1 MKKIKLSFVL
11 IFMILTLNVISQ
23 DYIPFPSD
31 SAAWNITTYIY
42 GDCNSWNGDNCQYT
56 DKFIV
61 KGDTTI
67 SNENYTKL
75 YLVNGTNINNL
86 TFLGGFRE
94 DSTKKLYYRGNI
106 FFDSYVCDSMI
117 NDTTEILLYDFG
129 LNIGDS
135 VKNLNFDCAKELIYD
150 IDSVE
155 YAGKLRKRFTI
166 QRYGTI
172 NDNYWIEGVGSTKG
186 LFYPLLN
193 WFEWDWELT
202 CFEDNIQDWS
212 ISECVTTGIE
222 NLNISKKAFNI
233 YPNPLINESI
243 IEWEENILIPDLI
256 EVYSIIGEKILSIK
270 PIANEVKLKR
280 SFFANSGIYIV
291 NLKTDKENVIKRLI
305 VE

>member
-1 MKKIKLSFVL
+1 MF
-11 IFMILTLNVISQ
+11 FQTLKVISQ

-31 SAAWNITTYIY
+31 SASWNITTYLF
-42 GDCNSWNGDNCQYT
+42 GDCNPLMGDNCQYT

-61 KGDTTI
+61 KGDTMI
-67 SNENYTKL
+67 DNEKYTKL
-75 YLVNGTNINNL
+75 YLVSGTTIDNL
-86 TFLGGFRE
+86 TYLGGFRE
-94 DSTKKLYYRGNI
+94 DSTKKVFYRGDI

-129 LNIGDS
+129 LSIGDS
-135 VKNLNFDCAKELIYD
+135 IKNINFKCAKELVYD

-155 YAGKLRKRFTI
+155 YAGKKRKRFTI
-166 QRYGTI
+166 QRYGAI

-212 ISECVTTGIE
+212 ASECVTTGIE
-222 NLNISKKAFNI
+222 NINTSINAFNI
-233 YPNPLINESI
+233 YPNPMIYESI
-243 IEWEENILIPDLI
+243 IEWDENILNPDLI
-256 EVYSIIGEKILSIK
+256 VVYSIMGKKILSIK
-270 PIANEVKLKR
+270 PVTNSIILKK
-280 SFFANSGIYIV
+280 STFVNSGLYIV
-291 NLKTDKENVIKRLI
+291 NLITDKENIIKRLI